1 MLRLL
6 LVMVLFTFATLGL
19 SQHSIWIHTVS
30 DSSNPRFARDASGN
44 LYLATRGTTLNG
56 RQLKLQKINA
66 LGVLV
71 WEWKVV
77 ASSGGLDRQYNIRS
91 VSVLP
96 GRVMVVVQERDGAGE
111 GALVASQAMSF
122 LQSNGSFETS
132 VSSSDEF
139 VTGASGGGY
148 FSVLR
153 RNATTGATSVDIRS
167 GSDFSSVANPALGNT
182 NHAGA
187 LAMDPDGNTYVG
199 WTSTADEAQIS
210 KFNSAGTSLFQTRV
224 NMGSRTEEKIQT
236 IVYDPATVRVFMMTS
251 GRWHVAP
258 FDLDVQ
264 VYIHNAST
272 GALAGASNAG
282 ISTADELPGDLILA
296 RPSGV
301 LASIYLP
308 GVSEGRVFRIGSS
321 GGVPIWTRISAASTN
336 GTLSLAQ
343 DADNNALLLRTVNAN
358 LMNLDRYSLA
368 AGAVINS
375 YDLVGTS
382 LASRGL
388 FSDAAGNFFLLHHS
402 LGGVSLRRMQPA
414 ILGAPTGAVLG
425 GASESGWVSVMPAA
439 TVDQPWTL
447 TSSNTSVISV
457 PATATVPTGGS
468 IAYFDITVHPVTATT
483 TASINARYGGFIT
496 QRQVTV
502 LAPALSSILVAP
514 NTVIGG
520 VPTTAQVILNGKAP
534 TGGRVV
540 TLSSN
545 KPAVASVPANVTI
558 AAGATTAF
566 QAVTTFGVATNQGVV
581 LTATLGAVSK
591 TAFMAVNAPSLTG
604 AFVDPGAVQGGN
616 SATLTLEING
626 IAPTGG
632 LSIVL
637 HSGAPGIVL
646 VPGTG
651 AVPAGA
657 TNGNVTVN
665 TAAVTSS
672 TNVLIFATRA
682 GIYRV
687 ATLTVTP

>member
-1 MLRLL
+1 MLRLVTL
-6 LVMVLFTFATLGL
+6 FLVVGL
-19 SQHSIWIHTVS
+19 SAISLCQQSIWTHSVS
-30 DSSNPRFARDASGN
+30 DTTKPVTVRDSSGN
-44 LYLATRGTTLNG
+44 LYLATRATTLAG
-56 RQLKLQKINA
+56 RQLKVEKFNA
-66 LGVLV
+66 LGTLI
-71 WEWKVV
+71 WTSTYQ
-77 ASSGGLDRQYNIRS
+77 ASVGGLDRQFDIQS
-91 VSVLP
+91 VAVAP
-96 GRVMVVVQERDGAGE
+96 TGVMVIAQERLSE
-111 GALVASQAMSF
+111 GSGTLQLSHALF
-122 LQSNGSFETS
+122 LAQSNGSLQFS
-132 VSSSDEF
+132 MSSSDAYVGGAYSNGVYAF
-139 VTGASGGGY
+139 LTRNTGTGASTL
-148 FSVLR
+148 VLR
-153 RNATTGATSVDIRS
+153 DNDFNGIATV
-167 GSDFSSVANPALGNT
+167 NLGNT
-182 NHAGA
+182 NDVGA
-187 LAMDPDGNTYVG
+187 LVMDPAGNTYVG
-199 WTSTADEAQIS
+199 WTNTSQVSQVS
-210 KFNSAGTSLFQTRV
+210 KVSPTGSVLFTTPTDLSNRNQEQM
-224 NMGSRTEEKIQT
+224 NHL
-236 IVYDPATVRVFMMTS
+236 VYDPAADRVIFMAS
-251 GRWHVAP
+251 GRWLNAP
-258 FDLDVQ
+258 NDLDVLIGS
-264 VYIHNAST
+264 VNAST
-272 GALAGASNAG
+272 GALSSITSQAST
-282 ISTADELPGDLILA
+282 TADEFPGDLILA
-296 RPSGV
+296 RPSGA
-301 LASIYLP
+301 LASSTTP
-308 GVSEGRVFRIGSS
+308 STTS
-321 GGVPIWTRISAASTN
+321 GTVKRFSAVPTTLWTHN
-336 GTLSLAQ
+336 FTLTGQGIISLAQ
-343 DADNNALLLRTVNAN
+343 DADNNALLMYAKNPNTLTIEQHA
-358 LMNLDRYSLA
+358 
-368 AGAVINS
+368 
-375 YDLVGTS
+375 
-382 LASRGL
+382 LASGSFLETYEVAGSSVASRRL
-388 FSDAAGNFFLLHHS
+388 LTDAAGNFFATYEAYGDVL
-402 LGGVSLRRMQPA
+402 LRRLQPA
-414 ILGAPTGAVLG
+414 ILGGPSTARVG
-425 GASESGWVSVMPAA
+425 GTTESGYISTLLNVSANQVWTLSSSNPAVV
-439 TVDQPWTL
+439 TVPSTVTL
-447 TSSNTSVISV
+447 TSGTNVV
-457 PATATVPTGGS
+457 N
-468 IAYFDITVHPVTATT
+468 FEITLHPVTATT